1 MLWARVVAAA
11 GEACRGGGES
21 QREPPQE
28 QVLRGEGA
36 REASEGA
43 QKQGKLPRGTE
54 EQVESTC
61 KAFLYGKLLY
71 RRQYTGSSVGRGA
84 GLSRA

>member
-1 MLWARVVAAA
+1 VLWARVVAAA

-43 QKQGKLPRGTE
+43 QKQGKLP
-54 EQVESTC
+54 
-61 KAFLYGKLLY
+61 
-71 RRQYTGSSVGRGA
+71 
-84 GLSRA
+84 